1 MYTCYSTL
9 IECTTINFLQGALAE
24 KALLPLLPN
33 NFQFTIRVN
42 SQVLDSNGNLVVSCG
57 HQYLV
62 LSQKLWSCDCHM
74 SIVSVM
80 LATCEYHVTLM

>member
-1 MYTCYSTL
+1 MYTYYSTL

-42 SQVLDSNGNLVVSCG
+42 SQVLDSNGNLVVSRD

-62 LSQKLWSCDCHM
+62 LSQNCG
-74 SIVSVM
+74 
-80 LATCEYHVTLM
+80 HVTVT